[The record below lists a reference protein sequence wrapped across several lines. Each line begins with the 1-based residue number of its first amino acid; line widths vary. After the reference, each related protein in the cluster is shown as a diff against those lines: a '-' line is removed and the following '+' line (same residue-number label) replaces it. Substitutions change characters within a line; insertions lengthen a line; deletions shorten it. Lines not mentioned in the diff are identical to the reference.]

1 MVTYF
6 GQLCIWISFFFWSG
20 SSFTW
25 HSRITM
31 ETNLNS
37 SQPLSSASIHLN
49 IRTFKH
55 SNQSLWAEYE
65 LREIFYIL
73 QWFSLEIW
81 EILIYFY
88 PSCMDHL
95 SFLSAHQHLLIW
107 NRWMIIVKLFSSNI
121 KDFTN
126 FLNAIPFRHFS
137 QHNTNFCCWFFPL
150 FFLKSE
156 VLPV

>member
-1 MVTYF
+1 MNGYLFRSTMYMNK
-6 GQLCIWISFFFWSG
+6 FFFWSG

-25 HSRITM
+25 HSRITR

-37 SQPLSSASIHLN
+37 SQPLSPASIHLN

-65 LREIFYIL
+65 LHEIFYIL

-107 NRWMIIVKLFSSNI
+107 NRLVIQAFIAIQSISLLVYMKSN
-121 KDFTN
+121 
-126 FLNAIPFRHFS
+126 
-137 QHNTNFCCWFFPL
+137 
-150 FFLKSE
+150 
-156 VLPV
+156 